1 MSKNFLLVVLFFN
14 GLCSQIQAQSLWT
27 KIEAES
33 SMQTKKNSSVPTTD
47 NELLFELNIDLLK
60 EKLAKTTGVT
70 SKSAQTEITIPNT
83 AGVLEK
89 FTVWESSNF
98 EAELQDKYP
107 DIRAYQG
114 KGITDT
120 KASVN
125 FSLSPK
131 GFQTIVFRANMGT
144 EFIEAYPEN
153 EELYMVFSSKHRD
166 KGTLPMKCSTKDIA
180 LNKQLLSKTG
190 KSASSDKV
198 FRTLRLALSCTGEY
212 GAKQGNSVEGAL
224 ASMNATMTRVNGIF
238 NRDLSIKLNIIAT
251 NELVIFTNADTDP
264 YSSSDI
270 GIGSGTTVGKW
281 HDELKTTLNSLI
293 GSSNYD
299 IGHLFGGSGGGGDA
313 GCIGCVCDADKGTGF
328 TSPSDGKPEG
338 DTFDI
343 DFVAHEMGHQLGAN
357 HSFSHS
363 IEGTGVSVEPGSG
376 STIMGYA
383 GVTGEFDMQNNSD
396 DYFNYAS
403 ILQINSNL
411 ATKTCIQ
418 TTTVANNPPMINAG
432 ANYTIP
438 KGTPFILKG
447 TGSDIDND
455 KLTYTWE
462 QNDSATNANNANSLA
477 VPTKTNG
484 PLFRSLYPSDS
495 PVRYMPAYSSVLVNN
510 LTSNWESVS
519 SVERT
524 LHFVLT
530 ARDNA
535 AMGTAQTKSDDTEI
549 TVKGDVGPF
558 EISTLNTEDETW
570 KRGSEQIIKWNV
582 NKSNTLLGASKVN
595 IKLSI
600 DGGVS
605 FPITLASNVSNDG
618 YENVVVP
625 NITERNCRLLIEPTD
640 NIFYAINSQPFSIGY
655 AIEKTS
661 ETIAFSA
668 PFAIPESLSYTSR
681 TINFPENSGTITD
694 VKLNANFTHTLLSDL
709 QMDLKSPNGKTVKLY
724 ERNCDNDGTLNLV
737 FNDAG
742 VDLNCTNSALQT
754 VKPFEA
760 LSSFYGVTPTGTW
773 TFRVRDAF
781 LADKGT
787 LNTASL
793 TITTKKYTLTDPD
806 FRILNLKTYSKYN
819 DGKFTINFE
828 GDNSGPVLVTIY
840 NLNGLKVFER
850 EYPKTESF
858 NEDIQ
863 IQNPKSGL
871 YLLEVSVGNKR
882 VNSKILVK

>member
-264 YSSSDI
+264 YSDASA
-270 GIGSGTTVGKW
+270 GINGGNW

-558 EISTLNTEDETW
+558 EISILNTEDETW